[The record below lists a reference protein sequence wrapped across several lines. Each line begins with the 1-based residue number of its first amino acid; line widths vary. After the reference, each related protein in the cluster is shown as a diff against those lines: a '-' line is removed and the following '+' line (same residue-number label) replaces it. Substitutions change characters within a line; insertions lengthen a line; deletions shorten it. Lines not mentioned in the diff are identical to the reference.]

1 MITSPSLSSWRGKE
15 RVRLENSLTSFFS
28 PSLSGEE
35 EGLPNKK
42 MFGVCKTFFFVGLV
56 FCLGGCKIKQEIPQ
70 NKPLLVAP
78 SKFTAKADSVASTLP
93 LIKEVF
99 ADAELVSLIDSALK
113 NNFDLQMTMQKIEM
127 ARAGV
132 RFVTGNDKPTLA
144 AGTSLGLRRFGKYTM
159 DGVGNFDTNFSDN
172 ITEKQKV
179 PYPMLPD
186 YYFGVQSSWEIDL
199 WGKLKSQRQAAMARL
214 LASETGRNLLV
225 TSLVAEISSAY
236 YELLIL
242 DNELNFLE
250 ENIDLQ
256 ERAVEIIQTMKQA
269 GQSNQLAVELSSAQL
284 LASKALKIEVNQE
297 IIEIE
302 NKINFLVGRYPQR
315 VQRPVRAWSD
325 VRPPRVAAGI
335 PSQLLENRPDIKQAE
350 YELLATKAD
359 LFTAKAAFYPSLNIT
374 GSLGMQSFRAL
385 SILSPQSLA
394 LNTLGGLVAPLANRR
409 ELIANL
415 MASKAEQQT
424 AYINYQKTIVN
435 SFTEVYNFLK
445 LIENTNEIYQLKSQ
459 EVNVLR
465 TSISTSTELFRYG
478 RATYLEV
485 ITAQR
490 NALQSQIELINLRK
504 NQYRAV
510 IGLYKSLGGGWK

>member
-1 MITSPSLSSWRGKE
+1 MSKKSHTQKHRYIIIKNNLIPSHFSFPSGDGEDL
-15 RVRLENSLTSFFS
+15 VRNIPFS
-28 PSLSGEE
+28 QKLRIFA
-35 EGLPNKK
+35 L
-42 MFGVCKTFFFVGLV
+42 VVIV

-78 SKFTAKADSVASTLP
+78 SKFTVKADSVASTLP

-297 IIEIE
+297 IIELE

-325 VRPPRVAAGI
+325 VRPPRIATGI

-465 TSISTSTELFRYG
+465 TSIGTSTELFRYG

>member
-1 MITSPSLSSWRGKE
+1 MLKKSHTQKHRDSLLEDGLTLSFPLPME
-15 RVRLENSLTSFFS
+15 R
-28 PSLSGEE
+28 
-35 EGLPNKK
+35 EGLASRGYFLQK
-42 MFGVCKTFFFVGLV
+42 FRVFLFIFII

-78 SKFTAKADSVASTLP
+78 SKFMAKADSAASTLP
-93 LIKEVF
+93 LIKEIF

-113 NNFDLQMTMQKIEM
+113 NNFDLQMTLQKIEM

-144 AGTSLGLRRFGKYTM
+144 AGTSLGLRKFGKYTI
-159 DGVGNFDTNFSDN
+159 DGVGNFDTNFSPD
-172 ITEKQKV
+172 ISDKQRI
-179 PYPMLPD
+179 PDPFIPD
-186 YYFGVQSSWEIDL
+186 YFVGVQSSWEIDI

-225 TSLVAEISSAY
+225 TSLVSEISSAY
-236 YELLIL
+236 FELLIL

-250 ENIDLQ
+250 ENIALQ

-284 LASKALKIEVNQE
+284 LASRAIKIEVTQE
-297 IIEIE
+297 IIELE

-315 VQRPVRAWSD
+315 VERPVKAWSD
-325 VRPPRVAAGI
+325 VQPPRLTMGI

-359 LFTAKAAFYPSLNIT
+359 LFAAKAAFYPSLNLT
-374 GSLGMQSFRAL
+374 GSLGFQSFRAL
-385 SILSPQSLA
+385 SFLSPQSLA

-424 AYINYQKTIVN
+424 AYINYQKTIVG

-445 LIENTNEIYQLKSQ
+445 LIENTNDIYQLKSQ

-465 TSISTSTELFRYG
+465 TSIGTSTELFRYG

-510 IGLYKSLGGGWK
+510 IGLYKSLGGGWR